1 MDAPNKTDLRTM
13 RLRQWNAKRDV
24 KMTTPTKSPITDK
37 PLRVPGQSLEEEQ
50 RKLYEDKLET
60 PLLLA
65 SCFLMFAGMEWL
77 RYYVGFP
84 PRPIL
89 FTSVALLLIA
99 FFVWRL
105 LRLLPQY
112 RALRQGVEGERAV
125 GQFLERLREKGYH
138 VFHDLIGSGFNV
150 DHVLIGPAGIF
161 TVETKTRSK
170 PLRGEPLIKFD
181 GNQLTIMGREPD
193 RNPIVQARAQAAW
206 LKSLLVESTGRPL
219 NVFPVVVYPG
229 WFIEQSAGS
238 LRSIWVLEPKAL
250 PKFLENEPNRL
261 TPEDVRLASYH
272 LSRFIRANER
282 DRSAR

>member
-1 MDAPNKTDLRTM
+1 MNSL
-13 RLRQWNAKRDV
+13 
-24 KMTTPTKSPITDK
+24 TKSPIKDK
-37 PLRVPGQSLEEEQ
+37 PLRLPGQSLEEER
-50 RKLYEDKLET
+50 RKLLEDKLET
-60 PLLLA
+60 PVLLA
-65 SCFLMFAGMEWL
+65 AFTLAWAAIEWI
-77 RYYVGFP
+77 RYYMDSPVSPVIFTIVAVLMIGF
-84 PRPIL
+84 
-89 FTSVALLLIA
+89 AA
-99 FFVWRL
+99 WRFL
-105 LRLLPQY
+105 
-112 RALRQGVEGERAV
+112 RALPKVRTLKQGIEGEKAV

-170 PLRGEPLIKFD
+170 PLRGEPRIRFD

-206 LKSLLVESTGRPL
+206 LRSLLVESTGRPL

-229 WFIEQSAGS
+229 WFIEQSAAS